1 MLYAAYPIK
10 RRVRITEKSMPKKV
24 AVQFLA
30 EVEDA
35 NLLKDAAKER
45 RQSLASFAY
54 YSAVEKA
61 RNVLAA
67 RPQEKKARK

>member
-1 MLYAAYPIK
+1 
-10 RRVRITEKSMPKKV
+10 MPTKKV

-30 EVEDA
+30 DVEDA